1 MSQEGDQRREPG
13 APPPAGPAPD
23 DVGAVTPAAPAGD
36 TPAGDAP
43 ADHAPREEAPA
54 SPPTESPK
62 PGKPPKPGKSGKRPK
77 RRVPDITGD
86 LDDADTAELI
96 RNLHDRVVTKS
107 QAEMNGLFEIL
118 GSKRRLFA
126 VNFFA
131 GLSRGAGFFLGAT
144 LIGGLLIGGLAMFID
159 TTAKAMG
166 FEDVTFRSLI
176 AVFAEKAVEA
186 EKVWDDIRAR
196 EPKAEIEMVAGDPD
210 ATAEEAPTAT
220 YGPDGEVVEPA
231 ASEAITEP
239 PDDAPTGA
247 AGGDDDATGGDD
259 GG

>member
-23 DVGAVTPAAPAGD
+23 DVGAVTPAAP
-36 TPAGDAP
+36 TGDAP
-43 ADHAPREEAPA
+43 REDAPPADPQ
-54 SPPTESPK
+54 TES
-62 PGKPPKPGKSGKRPK
+62 PKPGKSGKRPK

-196 EPKAEIEMVAGDPD
+196 EPKAEIEMVAGDP
-210 ATAEEAPTAT
+210 EAAPLT
-220 YGPDGEVVEPA
+220 GG
-231 ASEAITEP
+231 TEP
-239 PDDAPTGA
+239 
-247 AGGDDDATGGDD
+247 
-259 GG
+259 